1 MINPFFTYGNAIWA
15 SNYPNR
21 LACLTLF
28 QKRATRV
35 ITKSKHLAHTKQ
47 LFDDLS
53 ILKFDLLN
61 EYLIGILFYKICN
74 NLMPAQFSGYCIKVC
89 SVHDHHTR
97 SAGGLFVSYART
109 NLRKFALR
117 CKGPAVSNT
126 IPDCIRNTSPLYK
139 FKKRWREYLLVK

>member
-1 MINPFFTYGNAIWA
+1 VLDLVST
-15 SNYPNR
+15 
-21 LACLTLF
+21 
-28 QKRATRV
+28 RATRV

-74 NLMPAQFSGYCIKVC
+74 NLMPVQFSGYCIKVR

-109 NLRKFALR
+109 NFRKFALR
-117 CKGPAVSNT
+117 CKGPVVWNT
-126 IPDCIRNTSPLYK
+126 IPDCIRNISPLYK